1 MCMFK
6 RWISDSTPNPS
17 TTNGSAQSSPND
29 RSWFS
34 PILDVQTLQHDVLPT
49 NIQVQPI
56 VLPTVTQVHS
66 PISVSNTSDSAPVVV
81 QHADLPSVSQDHSPI
96 SFSTTSDSA
105 PVMLEN
111 LPSSNTLCSPDS
123 EISLTSPRVP
133 QVETENPT
141 NSNYSNSHVMIT
153 RGKSGIYKPNA
164 KYALVSSTIPTEPT
178 SVRAALSHEGWY
190 AAMKEEMT
198 ALAHKKTWT
207 LVPATSSMNIIGCR

>member
-6 RWISDSTPNPS
+6 RWISDSTPDPS

-34 PILDVQTLQHDVLPT
+34 PIPDVQTLQHDVLPT
-49 NIQVQPI
+49 DIQVQPV
-56 VLPTVTQVHS
+56 VLPTVTQVQS
-66 PISVSNTSDSAPVVV
+66 AISV
-81 QHADLPSVSQDHSPI
+81 
-96 SFSTTSDSA
+96 STTSDSA
-105 PVMLEN
+105 PVVLEN
-111 LPSSNTLCSPDS
+111 LPSSNTLHSPDS

-141 NSNYSNSHVMIT
+141 NSNSHVMVT
-153 RGKSGIYKPNA
+153 RGKSGIYKPNP

-178 SVRAALSHEGWY
+178 SVRATLSHEGWY

-198 ALAHKKTWT
+198 TLAHNKTWT
-207 LVPATSSMNIIGCR
+207 LVPATPSMNIIGYRWIFKTKLKADGSLERLKA